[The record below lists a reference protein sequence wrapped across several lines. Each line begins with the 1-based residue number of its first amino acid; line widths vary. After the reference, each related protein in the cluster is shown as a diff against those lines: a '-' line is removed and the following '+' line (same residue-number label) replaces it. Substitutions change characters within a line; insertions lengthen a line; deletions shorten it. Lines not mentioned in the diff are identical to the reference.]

1 MRNEHSIYNN
11 FYFIDIL
18 EANELINSI
27 RDNESVVKIG
37 NFIHYDSIFE
47 FINNGFGLSG
57 VVQETTNQLE
67 KYIIINIL
75 EHTGWNKSKTAR
87 ILKINYKTLY
97 YKMKKYSI

>member
-1 MRNEHSIYNN
+1 MRNEHSIYSD
-11 FYFIDIL
+11 FYFINTL
-18 EANELINSI
+18 EVNGLISSI
-27 RDNESVVKIG
+27 RDDEPVVKIG
-37 NFIHYDSIFE
+37 NAIHYNSIFE
-47 FINNGFGLSG
+47 FISNGFGLSG